1 MFTDVTTTRSLDV
14 GAIDTYSWNFM
25 KRCRLAVA
33 LVAVWL
39 LASSASAADDQ
50 AMLLRVF
57 LTDGTSLVS
66 YGEPARVADRVV
78 FSMPTSSTQT
88 DPELQLINLSADHVD
103 WDRTSRYAESARSAR
118 YMMTQADVHYAMLT
132 AEVGQALNDISQ
144 TIDPTR
150 RLEIVERARKVL
162 ADWPPSHFNYKQA
175 EINQMVGMLDEAIVE
190 LRAAAGVQRFDLNF
204 VTSVAPAAPER
215 EPMLPPPTS
224 KEMVEQ
230 TLTAARL
237 SESSVER
244 VSLMTV
250 ALAIVERYADVLPSD
265 WRTEIRKSTKA
276 TIAGEVAT
284 DRQYQTLTSRT
295 VGLADT
301 HARSADVRGLQR
313 LLIEIQERDET
324 LGGRRPEAVN
334 ALIQT
339 VEAKLD
345 AARALQLARDRWAL
359 RQEDFTKYRDSVAT
373 PIERFNRLKPALE
386 DIKSLAGSS
395 PFALGAISRGT
406 AQVLKSMSEIVPPE
420 EFLAAH
426 AILVSAAQMADS
438 AAKIRREAALTGSI
452 SRAWDASAAAAG
464 ALMLGANARTE
475 IQSLLRLPQLPR

>member
-1 MFTDVTTTRSLDV
+1 
-14 GAIDTYSWNFM
+14 M
-25 KRCRLAVA
+25 KRCQLAGA

-39 LASSASAADDQ
+39 LAPPAFAADDQ

-66 YGEPARVADRVV
+66 YGEPARVGDRVV
-78 FSMPTSSTQT
+78 FSLPTSASLT

-118 YMMTQADVHYAMLT
+118 YMVTQADVHYAMLT

-144 TIDPTR
+144 TTDPAR

-162 ADWPPSHFNYKQA
+162 ADWPASHFNYKQA

-204 VTSVAPAAPER
+204 VTSAAPAPER

-230 TLTAARL
+230 TLTAARF
-237 SESSVER
+237 SDSSVER

-250 ALAIVERYADVLPSD
+250 ALAIVERDADVLPSD

-276 TIAGEVAT
+276 TIAGELAT
-284 DRQYQTLTSRT
+284 DRQYQTLTARVLGLSDSR
-295 VGLADT
+295 
-301 HARSADVRGLQR
+301 ARNADVRGLQR
-313 LLIEIQERDET
+313 LLTEIQERDET
-324 LGGRRPEAVN
+324 LGSRRPEAVN

-345 AARALQLARDRWAL
+345 AARELRLARDRWAL
-359 RQEDFTKYRDSVAT
+359 RQEDFDKYRLSVET

-386 DIKSLAGSS
+386 DIKALAGSS
-395 PFALGAISRGT
+395 PWTLGAIQRGT
-406 AQVLKSMSEIVPPE
+406 TQVLKNMSEIMPPE
-420 EFLAAH
+420 EFQAAH
-426 AILVSAAQMADS
+426 ALLVSAVQMADS
-438 AAKIRREAALTGSI
+438 AAKIRREAALTGSMP
-452 SRAWDASAAAAG
+452 RAWDASAAAAG
-464 ALMLGANARTE
+464 ALMLGSNARTE